1 MPEISVE
8 CWHQIDATLLLPFHP
23 SMLQNHTARSYQE
36 GSNNLTQGFMNL
48 LKLEHKMTLKTKQ
61 NKCKGDSCG
70 EQQLLFNNDL
80 KSLKLDMNQLRLFIF
95 LSNKVF
101 KIRSSKFQLII
112 LLYY

>member
-1 MPEISVE
+1 MPDISGE
-8 CWHQIDATLLLPFHP
+8 RWHQIDAALLLPFYP

-70 EQQLLFNNDL
+70 EQELLHNDDL
-80 KSLKLDMNQLRLFIF
+80 QSLKLDTNKLRLFYT
-95 LSNKVF
+95 SM
-101 KIRSSKFQLII
+101 
-112 LLYY
+112 

>member
-8 CWHQIDATLLLPFHP
+8 RWHQIDATLLLPFHP

-61 NKCKGDSCG
+61 DKCKGDSCG
-70 EQQLLFNNDL
+70 EQELLLNNDL
-80 KSLKLDMNQLRLFIF
+80 QCLKLDMNKFRLFYI
-95 LSNKVF
+95 
-101 KIRSSKFQLII
+101 SK
-112 LLYY
+112 